1 MTEPRVPHPPGLSD
15 QMFAQLYENLRD
27 LAGRRM
33 RHERTDHTLR
43 PTELVHEVF
52 IRLSDAAGLVIQNRQ
67 HFLAI
72 AGRVMQQVLV
82 DYARRRATLKHGG
95 GLVRVTLDEWLAI
108 SDDRSVEILELDDA
122 LKKLA
127 EIDATAAEVVVH
139 RFFGGLTEAEIGE
152 LNGRSERWVRNQW
165 SFARAWLRRELDRA
179 RG

>member
-1 MTEPRVPHPPGLSD
+1 MSEPRVPRPAGVSD
-15 QMFAQLYENLRD
+15 RAFVLLYQSLRE

-33 RHERTDHTLR
+33 RRERTDHTLR

-52 IRLSDAAGLVIQNRQ
+52 LRMSLDEALVIQNRT
-67 HFLAI
+67 HFLGI

-82 DYARRRATLKHGG
+82 DYARRRAAAKRGG
-95 GLVRVTLDEWLAI
+95 DLVRVTLDEALSI
-108 SDDRSVEILELDDA
+108 SEDPTVEILELDDA

-127 EIDATAAEVVVH
+127 VIDATAAEVVVH

-152 LNGRSERWVRNQW
+152 LYDRSERWVRNQW
-165 SFARAWLRRELDRA
+165 SFARAWLLRELDRA